1 MQKMGIIII
10 IIARAIKASLDLALN
25 VTLGQILSLSGLIY
39 IFSSTVKINVN
50 YRVKALTNIGCTLFI
65 FNRSGEVLCYFSNGS

>member
-25 VTLGQILSLSGLIY
+25 ATLGQILSLSGLIY
-39 IFSSTVKINVN
+39 IFSSASDLADILAQA
-50 YRVKALTNIGCTLFI
+50 KASALVPPII
-65 FNRSGEVLCYFSNGS
+65 Q